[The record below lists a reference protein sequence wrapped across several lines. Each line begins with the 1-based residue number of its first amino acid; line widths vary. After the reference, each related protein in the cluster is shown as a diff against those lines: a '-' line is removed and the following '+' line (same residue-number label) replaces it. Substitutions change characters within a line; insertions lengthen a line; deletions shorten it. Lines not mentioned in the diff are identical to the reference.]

1 MPTKIENIIL
11 EDIKCKFKMIRA
23 LQISCF
29 PCNKQKNIK
38 IKEVFSNVE
47 GS

>member
-1 MPTKIENIIL
+1 MPTEIENIIL
-11 EDIKCKFKMIRA
+11 EDIRCKFKKVRA

-38 IKEVFSNVE
+38 IKEVSSNIE